1 MKKILTLL
9 ALTIA
14 CSINAQ
20 IQYNRQN
27 QLTQQDNSAV
37 AIGNLYNS
45 NCVGASLAIREMDT
59 DSNWI

>member
-20 IQYNRQN
+20 VQTYSG
-27 QLTQQDNSAV
+27 TTNSGSSSSS
-37 AIGNLYNS
+37 AIG
-45 NCVGASLAIREMDT
+45 
-59 DSNWI
+59 